1 VLVVD
6 DEPDIRELLELTLIK
21 MGLDVVTAGN
31 VTDAKALLL
40 REPFN
45 LVLSDMRMPDG
56 EGIEVVE
63 FIAEQAL
70 DIPSAIITAY
80 GSTENAVKAM
90 KAGAFDYL
98 SKPISLAQLR
108 TGEIGIKG
116 RRQWQTAG
124 VERLVGDSPAMLE
137 VRRMIDKLARSQA
150 AVYISGESGT
160 GKEQAARL
168 VHEQSAR
175 AERPFVPV
183 NCGPSRKT

>member
-1 VLVVD
+1 MNKNPLRVLVVD

-108 TGEIGIKG
+108 TLVKSVLKVDGNGKPQGYRTPG
-116 RRQWQTAG
+116 R
-124 VERLVGDSPAMLE
+124 
-137 VRRMIDKLARSQA
+137 
-150 AVYISGESGT
+150 
-160 GKEQAARL
+160 
-168 VHEQSAR
+168 
-175 AERPFVPV
+175 
-183 NCGPSRKT
+183 